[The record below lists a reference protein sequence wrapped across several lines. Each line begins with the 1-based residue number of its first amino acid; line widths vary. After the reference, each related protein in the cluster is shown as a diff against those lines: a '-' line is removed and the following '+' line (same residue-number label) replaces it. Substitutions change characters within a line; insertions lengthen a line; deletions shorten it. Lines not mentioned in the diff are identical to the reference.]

1 MLTRLQS
8 GVSNDTRKSK
18 KIKKKYKI
26 GKERRKTEIFEKNEK
41 VIIRNYNPVITIS
54 PVFIDSWN
62 YRGGTR
68 FRLKFSPMFYTIRR
82 RREREREK
90 ERER

>member
-68 FRLKFSPMFYTIRR
+68 FRLKFSPMFYTIGR
-82 RREREREK
+82 RREREK
-90 ERER
+90 EGER